1 VRRPLS
7 VQAERLIRTPTLQV
21 LPGESQ
27 CKISV
32 VEELSHSFFT
42 NNSLGHPVPVL
53 LRVRADRATSLYRTV
68 YDSTLSDAN
77 GPKQRMRTR
86 DEKHGQ
92 NQGG

>member
-1 VRRPLS
+1 M
-7 VQAERLIRTPTLQV
+7 QAERLTKIPTLQV
-21 LPGESQ
+21 LPEESQ
-27 CKISV
+27 CKNSV
-32 VEELSHSFFT
+32 LEELLYSPFT
-42 NNSLGHPVPVL
+42 NTSSGHPVPVL